1 MSVFTANFLF
11 KKIFL
16 ACSCAIAFFMATGFS
31 ALAAT
36 GEGKIEVGF
45 GLKEKVNPQNFNVV
59 GCEYLFPAANGR
71 ELTFKCPVKHVY
83 QVEFT
88 RDGADE
94 MQTNYGALQI
104 RPDLY
109 IGTPYVGAL
118 HLVSTYT
125 ADKEASLKQLK
136 EIPEQL
142 QPLILKD
149 ILVDEVSVLPKSEV
163 KVVEP
168 PMPVAAK
175 KKPAPELIVEPD
187 PPAVIIVAQASDP
200 SPSAVIANGIDV
212 SWESSYGSLRING
225 KELLEETQE
234 ADGLIQGRI
243 KLTESLGDLFILSSD
258 RNSSCNK
265 AFTVEQLKDA
275 QEVFFECSE
284 YTVNVPFKLPLE
296 GKKCTHTN
304 STEISCLISNTKEAI
319 TIELKGWKNIDLKLI
334 DDTEVYDLGLSDL
347 YPEFPASAVM
357 AMLNTASSNQC
368 DPRQLELQL
377 GALCLNDLCTDLLG
391 GPSAIDES
399 GYLKSLGEAGWDVGQ
414 LPTKAN
420 LILVDTSGEAA
431 TVLGEE
437 TVSIKPVSVEA
448 VSVLINKSTG
458 NSLVPL
464 NIEMVGKVFKLGR
477 SVQFFEDAVCKAPLS
492 RKYLDLSN
500 PGNKLPDVPKCS
512 FYRIFDGKKTRSS
525 CAPVAYNKDTQ
536 AATAVLEVANC
547 AAKRLVLY
555 VAENETINGRDSK
568 AIVASLVK
576 LANGMKA
583 KEECAS
589 IDIVHTVDAK
599 RKIILSA
606 EDMRFPEDGA
616 NLKSAFDMR
625 FVNSNSEILRD
636 FEWIY
641 RTWGDNLGGVIV
653 IADGEKAKPVDMI
666 ASPAAMAWKIKDV
679 FRRVINFSAKQNC
692 KTYTDVLLFEECEQG
707 EAADFDA
714 VLTKYIDQ
722 GLSSLVAQ

>member
-1 MSVFTANFLF
+1 
-11 KKIFL
+11 
-16 ACSCAIAFFMATGFS
+16 MATGFD
-31 ALAAT
+31 AQAAT

-45 GLKEKVNPQNFNVV
+45 DIKEKVNPQSFSVV
-59 GCEYLFPAANGR
+59 GCEYISPAANGR

-88 RDGADE
+88 RDGSDGV
-94 MQTNYGALQI
+94 QTNYGALQI

-109 IGTPYVGAL
+109 IGAPHVGAL

-125 ADKEASLKQLK
+125 ADREASLKQLK

-149 ILVDEVSVLPKSEV
+149 MAVDETQVIPKPEV
-163 KVVEP
+163 KVVDEP
-168 PMPVAAK
+168 TPTDEVAKAQ
-175 KKPAPELIVEPD
+175 PAPEPIVETD
-187 PPAVIIVAQASDP
+187 PPAEILLAQVSDP
-200 SPSAVIANGIDV
+200 SPSVAMANGIDV
-212 SWESSYGSLRING
+212 SWASSYGSLRING

-243 KLTESLGDLFILSSD
+243 NLTESLGDLFILSSD

-284 YTVNVPFKLPLE
+284 YTINAPFKLPLE
-296 GKKCTHTN
+296 GKQCTHSN
-304 STEISCLISNTKEAI
+304 SSEISCLVSNSKKSI
-319 TIELKGWKNIDLKLI
+319 TVELKGWKNIDLTLVE
-334 DDTEVYDLGLSDL
+334 DTEVYDLGLSDL
-347 YPEFPASAVM
+347 YPEFPASEVM
-357 AMLNTASSNQC
+357 AGLNTASSNQC

-377 GALCLNDLCTDLLG
+377 GAFCLNDLCTDLSG
-391 GPSAIDES
+391 GPQPIDES
-399 GYLKSLGEAGWDVGQ
+399 GHLKSLAEAGWDLGQ
-414 LPTKAN
+414 LPTKAK
-420 LILVDTSGEAA
+420 LVLVDTSGEAA

-448 VSVLINKSTG
+448 VSVLIRKSTG

-464 NIEMVGKVFKLGR
+464 NIEMVGKVFKVGR
-477 SVQFFEDAVCKAPLS
+477 NVKFFKDAVCKAPILK
-492 RKYLDLSN
+492 KYLDLSN

-512 FYRIFDGKKTRSS
+512 FYRIFDGKKARSTCS
-525 CAPVAYNKDTQ
+525 AVAYNKETQ

-583 KEECAS
+583 KEVCAS
-589 IDIVHTVDAK
+589 VDIVHTVDAK
-599 RKIILSA
+599 RQIILSA
-606 EDMRFPEDGA
+606 EDMRFPEDGV

-707 EAADFDA
+707 KAADFDA